1 MKKLI
6 ENTTRSPMYHGN
18 IMIPPGESKLVDV
31 PDEAVSEAAQSTGPS
46 LADLVAELLLKAITA
61 ITPELPGLTQEAL
74 DLAADME
81 RAGKNRTTL
90 LAAITAE
97 TMDRAAKRLDGGG
110 GGEDDLALA
119 ELDLVTAKNRLAAL
133 APDAAPEDR
142 VAADKAVT
150 DAQAK
155 VDQLTGNKG

>member
-18 IMIPPGESKLVDV
+18 TMIPPGESKLVDV
-31 PDEAVSEAAQSTGPS
+31 PDEAVAEVAQSTGPS
-46 LADLVAELLLKAITA
+46 LAEQVAELLLKAISA

-74 DLAADME
+74 DLAEDME

-97 TMDRAAKRLDGGG
+97 SMDRAAKRLDGGG
-110 GGEDDLALA
+110 AGDDDLSLA
-119 ELDLVTAKNRLAAL
+119 ELDLLTAKNSLAAL
-133 APDAAPEDR
+133 APDAAPEVR
-142 VAADKAVT
+142 AAADQAVT

-155 VDQLTGNKG
+155 VDALAGDQG